1 MSVFRVMRLSRTFR
15 SFSTESYEIKKVGM
29 VGLGLMG
36 HGIAQTA
43 AASGYE
49 VVAMDQSPKA
59 VDKGVSDI
67 RSSLEKMLAK
77 SIQKGKI
84 DADSGN
90 KDLELTMDRIQP
102 STSMDDL
109 ADCDL
114 VIEAIVEN
122 QDIKKHFYEK
132 LGEIV
137 KPSGI
142 LASNTSSLPIQLMAE
157 ASKRPSQVIGL
168 HFFNPVQLM
177 KLVEIVSTDVTDPQV
192 LTEAKSWVQS
202 INKVAV
208 SCKDTPGFI
217 VNRLLVPNLVQALLM
232 LERGDASQEDID
244 LSMQYGAGHPMG
256 PITLADY
263 VGLDTILSITEGW
276 VDNFPNEPAFVVP
289 ESLREKVKL
298 GHLGRKTGQGFYQWQ
313 GDKRV

>member
-1 MSVFRVMRLSRTFR
+1 
-15 SFSTESYEIKKVGM
+15 
-29 VGLGLMG
+29 MG
-36 HGIAQTA
+36 
-43 AASGYE
+43 
-49 VVAMDQSPKA
+49 
-59 VDKGVSDI
+59 
-67 RSSLEKMLAK
+67 
-77 SIQKGKI
+77 
-84 DADSGN
+84 
-90 KDLELTMDRIQP
+90 RIQP
-102 STSMDDL
+102 STSMNDL

-122 QDIKKHFYEK
+122 VDIKKSFYEN

-177 KLVEIVSTDVTDPQV
+177 KLVEIVSTDITDPQV

-244 LSMQYGAGHPMG
+244 LSMQYGAG
-256 PITLADY
+256 
-263 VGLDTILSITEGW
+263 
-276 VDNFPNEPAFVVP
+276 
-289 ESLREKVKL
+289 
-298 GHLGRKTGQGFYQWQ
+298 
-313 GDKRV
+313 